1 MIARLWSADTTP
13 AQAPAY
19 AEHLRAHVLPALNAI
34 EGYAGATLL
43 ERTTPAAV
51 EIIVITWWRSLEAI
65 RGFSGADLEHAVIAD
80 EAARRGGAR
89 RGVREGGGRGRR
101 GGGGERGGGGGYGRR
116 GLPARSED
124 SGGPGRTPGR
134 RAGWGGGCGQVVPPP
149 VFFKGGRVG
158 GGVPP

>member
-80 EAARRGGAR
+80 EAARLLTRFDHR
-89 RGVREGGGRGRR
+89 VRHFT
-101 GGGGERGGGGGYGRR
+101 
-116 GLPARSED
+116 LVVED
-124 SGGPGRTPGR
+124 IPRPGT
-134 RAGWGGGCGQVVPPP
+134 AG
-149 VFFKGGRVG
+149 
-158 GGVPP
+158 